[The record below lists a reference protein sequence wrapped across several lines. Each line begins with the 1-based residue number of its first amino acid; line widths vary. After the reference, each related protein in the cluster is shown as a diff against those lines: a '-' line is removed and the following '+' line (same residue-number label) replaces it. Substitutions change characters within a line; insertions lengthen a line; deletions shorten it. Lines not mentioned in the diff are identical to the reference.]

1 MKHTLLELMDLPG
14 QVLGAVGVM
23 FASMVTAVLTLLAQ
37 FPPAAAN
44 VVSEAPTWFLAFG
57 AFVVIALAW
66 ACLTIARF
74 AAVTQIASNNSVK
87 DSMEQQTKVLTKLTE
102 IIDRQNRFWESA
114 GMQAITRNMDAELPC
129 EMSSAASVLHA
140 RPMRPRQSQ
149 DE

>member
-1 MKHTLLELMDLPG
+1 MKHALVELMELPV
-14 QVLGAVGVM
+14 QVLGAIGVL
-23 FASMVTAVLTLLAQ
+23 FTSMVTAGLGLLAQ

-74 AAVTQIASNNSVK
+74 AAVTQITSNSSVK
-87 DSMEQQTKVLTKLTE
+87 ESMEQQTKVLLKLTE
-102 IIDRQNRFWESA
+102 IIDRQNRFWENA
-114 GMQAITRNMDAELPC
+114 GVAAIQRNMDAEIPC
-129 EMSSAASVLHA
+129 DLQSTLHSRA
-140 RPMRPRQSQ
+140 MRSRFPH